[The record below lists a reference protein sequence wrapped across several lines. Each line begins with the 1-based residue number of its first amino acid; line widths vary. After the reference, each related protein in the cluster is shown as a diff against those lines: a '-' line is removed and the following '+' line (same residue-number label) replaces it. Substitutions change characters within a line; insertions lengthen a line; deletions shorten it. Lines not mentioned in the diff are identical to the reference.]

1 MGNNGFSHFSR
12 LVRSTGSAPN
22 ARESQPRQNVGQ
34 EQQATFLGRPT
45 ASCDPENSCLASLVT
60 SQAAD
65 LRASTSATAT
75 NSTVQYSPATVG
87 PPEDPFEALA
97 VFQPASCEEEQPP
110 RRYNGFDNLDDFS
123 EASLEELETAPITGQ
138 PAGQTT
144 LAPVTDSSVPHSQ
157 VADTSPSPRQ
167 PDASMGKTTE
177 QRSHLP
183 YSFLG
188 DLLEEFLVPQ
198 ETQQVSS
205 QDNPPVNP
213 PAGYQGYASVPL
225 PSVIPQRPVQSIIIG
240 LFYPA
245 QQQLVQQNP
254 PKALR
259 AIRAKPDSSPVV
271 SSPIVRTP
279 RVNII
284 NKRGK
289 KRPGDE
295 YILCNGSSVRR
306 YKCGYP
312 GCISDKT
319 FLSIGQLRA
328 HIFEH
333 THVSGHRCTYPEC
346 GPDAYFPD
354 SIELK
359 RHISRV
365 HLQKKQELICE
376 VCHRRLGGS
385 KAMKAHVHKQH
396 SKLSR

>member
-1 MGNNGFSHFSR
+1 MGNNGFAHFSR
-12 LVRSTGSAPN
+12 LGRSTGSAPN
-22 ARESQPRQNVGQ
+22 AGESQLRQNVEQ

-45 ASCDPENSCLASLVT
+45 TSYDPENPYLTSMAT

-75 NSTVQYSPATVG
+75 NSTVHYSPATIG
-87 PPEDPFEALA
+87 PPEDPFAALA
-97 VFQPASCEEEQPP
+97 VFQPTSFEEQPP
-110 RRYNGFDNLDDFS
+110 RRYSGFHIADDFS
-123 EASLEELETAPITGQ
+123 EAFLEELETAPITGQ
-138 PAGQTT
+138 PAGRTT
-144 LAPVTDSSVPHSQ
+144 RAPVTDSSVPHIQ
-157 VADTSPSPRQ
+157 VADISPSPEQ

-177 QRSHLP
+177 QTSHLP

-188 DLLEEFLVPQ
+188 DLLEDFLVPQ

-205 QDNPPVNP
+205 QDNLPANP
-213 PAGYQGYASVPL
+213 PAGYQGHASVPL
-225 PSVIPQRPVQSIIIG
+225 PSVLPQRPEQSIIIG

-245 QQQLVQQNP
+245 QQLVQQNP

-271 SSPIVRTP
+271 SSPIVLTP
-279 RVNII
+279 RVNI

-295 YILCNGSSVRR
+295 YILCNGSSIRR

-312 GCISDKT
+312 GCVSDKT
-319 FLSIGQLRA
+319 FLSIGHLRA

-346 GPDAYFPD
+346 GPDAYFPT
-354 SIELK
+354 SIELT

-396 SKLSR
+396 SKHSR

>member
-1 MGNNGFSHFSR
+1 MGNNGFSHFFR
-12 LVRSTGSAPN
+12 LGCSTSSAPN
-22 ARESQPRQNVGQ
+22 AGESQLRQNVEQ
-34 EQQATFLGRPT
+34 EQQATFLGRPMT
-45 ASCDPENSCLASLVT
+45 SCDPENPCLTSLVT

-65 LRASTSATAT
+65 LRASTSVTAT
-75 NSTVQYSPATVG
+75 NSTIQYSPATIG

-97 VFQPASCEEEQPP
+97 VFQPPSCEEEQPP
-110 RRYNGFDNLDDFS
+110 RRYSGFDNLDDFS
-123 EASLEELETAPITGQ
+123 KASPEELETAPITSQ
-138 PAGQTT
+138 PAGRTT
-144 LAPVTDSSVPHSQ
+144 RASVTNSSVPHNQ
-157 VADTSPSPRQ
+157 VAEILPSSGQ

-183 YSFLG
+183 YSFSG
-188 DLLEEFLVPQ
+188 DLPEEFLVPQ
-198 ETQQVSS
+198 QMQQVSS
-205 QDNPPVNP
+205 QDNPPANP
-213 PAGYQGYASVPL
+213 SASYQGHASVPL
-225 PSVIPQRPVQSIIIG
+225 PSVLPQRPVQSIIIG

-245 QQQLVQQNP
+245 QQLVQQNP

-271 SSPIVRTP
+271 SSPIVLTP

-284 NKRGK
+284 NKKGK

-295 YILCNGSSVRR
+295 YILCNGSSIRR
-306 YKCGYP
+306 YKCGYS
-312 GCISDKT
+312 GCVSDKT
-319 FLSIGQLRA
+319 FLSIGHLRT

-346 GPDAYFPD
+346 GPDAYFPS
-354 SIELK
+354 SIELT

-376 VCHRRLGGS
+376 ICHRRLGGS

-396 SKLSR
+396 SKHSR

>member
-1 MGNNGFSHFSR
+1 MGNNGLSHLSR
-12 LVRSTGSAPN
+12 LGRSTGSAPN
-22 ARESQPRQNVGQ
+22 AGESQPRQNVEQ
-34 EQQATFLGRPT
+34 EHQATFLGRPT
-45 ASCDPENSCLASLVT
+45 TSYDPEKPYLTSMAT

-87 PPEDPFEALA
+87 LPEDPFEALA
-97 VFQPASCEEEQPP
+97 VFQPTSCEEEQPP
-110 RRYNGFDNLDDFS
+110 RRYSGFDSLDDFS
-123 EASLEELETAPITGQ
+123 EASLEELATASITGQ
-138 PAGQTT
+138 PAGRTT
-144 LAPVTDSSVPHSQ
+144 RAPVANSSVPHSQ
-157 VADTSPSPRQ
+157 VADISPSPRQ
-167 PDASMGKTTE
+167 SDASMGKTTE
-177 QRSHLP
+177 QTSHFP

-188 DLLEEFLVPQ
+188 ELLEEFLVPQ

-205 QDNPPVNP
+205 QDNPPANP
-213 PAGYQGYASVPL
+213 PASYQGHASVPL
-225 PSVIPQRPVQSIIIG
+225 PSVLPQRPVQSIIIG
-240 LFYPA
+240 LCYPA
-245 QQQLVQQNP
+245 QQLVQQNP

-271 SSPIVRTP
+271 SSPIVLKP
-279 RVNII
+279 RVNI

-295 YILCNGSSVRR
+295 YILCNGSSIRR

-312 GCISDKT
+312 DCISDKT
-319 FLSIGQLRA
+319 FLSIARLRA

-333 THVSGHRCTYPEC
+333 THVSGHRCKYPEC

-354 SIELK
+354 SIELT

-376 VCHRRLGGS
+376 VCH
-385 KAMKAHVHKQH
+385 
-396 SKLSR
+396 

>member
-1 MGNNGFSHFSR
+1 MGNNGFSHCSR
-12 LVRSTGSAPN
+12 LGRSTGSAPK
-22 ARESQPRQNVGQ
+22 AGESQPRQNVEQ
-34 EQQATFLGRPT
+34 EQQATFLGRPMT
-45 ASCDPENSCLASLVT
+45 SCDPENPSLTSLVT

-75 NSTVQYSPATVG
+75 NSTVQYFPATVG
-87 PPEDPFEALA
+87 PPEDPFKALA
-97 VFQPASCEEEQPP
+97 VFQPTSCEEEQPP
-110 RRYNGFDNLDDFS
+110 RRYSGFDNLDDFS
-123 EASLEELETAPITGQ
+123 KASPEGLETAPITGQ

-144 LAPVTDSSVPHSQ
+144 RAPVTKSSVPHSQ
-157 VADTSPSPRQ
+157 VTQISPSPGQ
-167 PDASMGKTTE
+167 PDAPKGKTTE
-177 QRSHLP
+177 RRSHLSCP
-183 YSFLG
+183 FSG
-188 DLLEEFLVPQ
+188 DHLEEFIVPQ

-205 QDNPPVNP
+205 QDNPPANP
-213 PAGYQGYASVPL
+213 PAGKQGHASVPL

-240 LFYPA
+240 PFYRV
-245 QQQLVQQNP
+245 QQLVRQNP

-259 AIRAKPDSSPVV
+259 AIRAKPDSNPVV
-271 SSPIVRTP
+271 PSPIVLTP

-312 GCISDKT
+312 DCVSGKT
-319 FLSIGQLRA
+319 FLSIGHLRA

-396 SKLSR
+396 SKNSR